1 MGLNGLNGTYFGTKW
16 DSELIRQV
24 GVHFA
29 GVLGALFNVWVGSAH
44 FGLKSTLNGS

>member
-16 DSELIRQV
+16 DSKLIRQV

-29 GVLGALFNVWVGSAH
+29 GVFGARLNGDVTSTH
-44 FGLKSTLNGS
+44 FGLSTV

>member
-24 GVHFA
+24 GVHSA
-29 GVLGALFNVWVGSAH
+29 GVFGALFNGRVGSAH